1 MVNRTTR
8 IAVIGGGMG
17 GLTAAIALTRI
28 AGVQVTVFEQA
39 RKLGDVGA
47 GVTVAP
53 NAQRV
58 LDKLG
63 VLEQIK
69 KAGATPDGHGVYQDA
84 MGNLVAEAAWE
95 DSAKQY
101 RNIGM
106 YRPDLVN
113 VLAQEVASDTIRL
126 GHRLT
131 SIQAMDTAV
140 RLGFENGIQDEFDAV
155 VGADG
160 IHSVVRDSLM
170 QLPTPVYSGFIAYR
184 GVIDADL
191 LPEDW
196 PMISQVWMGEGKHFM
211 CYPLQQR
218 KLFNYVGFVPS
229 DRPLKESWSAPGDV
243 SELAAQ
249 FEGEKWDPKLRRFIQ
264 LIDKTFWWGLYD
276 HEPLSNWSR
285 GRVTLLGD
293 AAHAMLPHAGQGVNQ
308 AMEDSITLA
317 FFLREAESADGIA
330 EAFKRYTAVRMQ
342 RTAILQNSS
351 RRSGSQF
358 DAQNEFEDIKK
369 RDADLRAG
377 RDFRRSVVFDYDA
390 VAVAE
395 KALKRFTGRILCSH
409 DIDQHHWHRQ
419 DGLGN
424 CRSIGASRSEYPN
437 HQAQGGGWLI
447 RGASGRRICGGR
459 R

>member
-1 MVNRTTR
+1 MGDHPTR

-28 AGVQVTVFEQA
+28 AGVDVTVFEQA

-53 NAQRV
+53 NGQRV
-58 LDKLG
+58 LDRLG
-63 VLEQIK
+63 VLEPVK
-69 KAGATPDGHGVYQDA
+69 RAGAIPDGHGVYQDSL
-84 MGNLVAEAAWE
+84 GNLVAEAAWE
-95 DSAKQY
+95 DSAQQY
-101 RNIGM
+101 QNVGM

-113 VLAQEVASDTIRL
+113 VLAQEVETDTIRL

-131 SIQAMDTAV
+131 EIHPLEHGV
-140 RLGFENGIQDEFDAV
+140 RVEFENGVQEEFDAV

-170 QLPTPVYSGFIAYR
+170 HLPEPVYSGFMAYR
-184 GVIDADL
+184 GVLDASL
-191 LPEDW
+191 LPDDW
-196 PMISQVWMGEGKHFM
+196 RMISQVWMGEGKHFM

-229 DRPLKESWSAPGDV
+229 DRPLKESWSAPGNVAD
-243 SELAAQ
+243 LAAE
-249 FEGEKWDPKLRRFIQ
+249 FAGENWDPRLQHFIS

-276 HEPLSNWSR
+276 HEPLTNWSQ

-293 AAHAMLPHAGQGVNQ
+293 SAHTMLPHAGQGVNQ
-308 AMEDSITLA
+308 AMEDAITLA
-317 FFLREAESADGIA
+317 FFLKEADGVDGIA

-342 RTAILQNSS
+342 RTAILQNAS

-358 DAQNEFEDIKK
+358 DAQNEFEDIAK

-377 RDFRRSVVFDYDA
+377 RDFRRSVIFDFDA
-390 VAVAE
+390 VKAAE
-395 KALKRFTGRILCSH
+395 KALTRF
-409 DIDQHHWHRQ
+409 
-419 DGLGN
+419 
-424 CRSIGASRSEYPN
+424 
-437 HQAQGGGWLI
+437 
-447 RGASGRRICGGR
+447 RRI
-459 R
+459 

>member
-1 MVNRTTR
+1 MVNHTTR
-8 IAVIGGGMG
+8 VAVIGGGMG

-53 NAQRV
+53 NGQRV
-58 LDKLG
+58 LHTLG
-63 VLEQIK
+63 VLEQVK
-69 KAGATPDGHGVYQDA
+69 RAGAIPDGHGVYQDA

-95 DSAKQY
+95 DSAQQY
-101 RNIGM
+101 QNIGM
-106 YRPDLVN
+106 YRPDLVHA
-113 VLAQEVASDTIRL
+113 LAGEVDPETIRL

-131 SIQAMDTAV
+131 AIQHLEAGV
-140 RLGFENGIQDEFDAV
+140 SVEFENGVREEFDAV

-170 QLPTPVYSGFIAYR
+170 HLPEPIYSGFIAYR
-184 GVIDADL
+184 GVLDASL
-191 LPEDW
+191 LPADW
-196 PMISQVWMGEGKHFM
+196 PMRSQVWMGEGKHFM
-211 CYPLQQR
+211 CYPLKQR

-243 SELAAQ
+243 NELAAE
-249 FEGEKWDPKLRRFIQ
+249 FAGKNWDPRLQHFIG
-264 LIDKTFWWGLYD
+264 LIDQTFWWGLHD
-276 HEPLSNWSR
+276 HEPLANWSQ

-293 AAHAMLPHAGQGVNQ
+293 AAHTMLPHAGQGVNQ

-317 FFLREAESADGIA
+317 FFLREAAGPEEIA

-342 RTAILQNSS
+342 RTAILQNAS

-358 DAQNEFEDIKK
+358 DAQNEFEDIAK

-377 RDFRRSVVFDYDA
+377 RDFRRSVVFDFDA
-390 VAVAE
+390 VAAAE
-395 KALKRFTGRILCSH
+395 KALIRFKRTV
-409 DIDQHHWHRQ
+409 D
-419 DGLGN
+419 
-424 CRSIGASRSEYPN
+424 A
-437 HQAQGGGWLI
+437 
-447 RGASGRRICGGR
+447 
-459 R
+459 